1 MSSAPPLGQLSSAIK
16 DRLPPSLLRG
26 YTQCRNNLL
35 KNLRSVELEIAEK
48 EYRYL
53 DGSVDYGNYVKGFE
67 NLLSYRLPSQGGGHS
82 SRKHR
87 GVKSADR
94 LLSLS
99 STSAPLTSDQTSA
112 AISATPSTPGTPE
125 DESTISEPIHVSKK
139 SRTQKG
145 AAANMKHSVVSEES
159 GVSSEAQ
166 TTTAGTPPIA
176 SKKIG
181 KSSSRKRKR

>member
-1 MSSAPPLGQLSSAIK
+1 MSSSPPLGQLNAAIK

-26 YTQCRNNLL
+26 YSLCRNNLL

-53 DGSVDYGNYVKGFE
+53 EESADYGNYVKGFE

-99 STSAPLTSDQTSA
+99 STSAPVTSDQTSA

-125 DESTISEPIHVSKK
+125 DETTTSESTHVTKK

-145 AAANMKHSVVSEES
+145 ANTKHSIASEES

-166 TTTAGTPPIA
+166 TTTGGTPPVT
-176 SKKIG
+176 STKKNG
-181 KSSSRKRKR
+181 KSSSKKRKR